1 MPKYASRCICFSI
14 ILSDSVFAIDKTYYL
29 KVCLEECKDLVKER
43 KMERY
48 FDSDYEIITSF
59 DDFD

>member
-1 MPKYASRCICFSI
+1 MPKDASRCISFSI
-14 ILSDSVFAIDKTYYL
+14 ILSDSVFAIDKTYFQRFF
-29 KVCLEECKDLVKER
+29 LEECKDLFKER

-59 DDFD
+59 DDSD